1 LRDRAGRAVRDSGIP
16 DDLLSLWQGTDGVDQ
31 RAARAVIDL
40 AMRVGETLLSTG
52 ASASDMVATAL
63 RLTDAYGPRSVPVG

>member
-1 LRDRAGRAVRDSGIP
+1 MTGPGAQCGTAAYPMTCSA
-16 DDLLSLWQGTDGVDQ
+16 LWQGTDGVDQ

-63 RLTDAYGPRSVPVG
+63 RLTDAYGLRSVPVG